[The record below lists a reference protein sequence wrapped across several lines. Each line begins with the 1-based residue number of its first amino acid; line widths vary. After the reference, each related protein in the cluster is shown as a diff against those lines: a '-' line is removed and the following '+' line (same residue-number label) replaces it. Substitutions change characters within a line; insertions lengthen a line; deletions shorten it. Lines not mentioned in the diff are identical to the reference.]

1 MQEREQTTGSELR
14 VGDLMTHGAVRVL
27 TARMSVSEAI
37 TYMRRYGHEGYPV
50 VDGDRVLGVL
60 TQGVLGRAAHHQLD
74 RTPVGD
80 LVIGSALTI
89 DRDMPIAEA
98 RRQMLSHGLGQLPVV
113 EAGRLIGILTRTDLL
128 RAWGR
133 EDRPP
138 KASLRRELEAA
149 LPRAA
154 REALDAIAAVARARG
169 DGVYLVGGLP
179 RDLILHRLGEAQA
192 PTDIDVVVEGD
203 AAELALAVA
212 ALHAGR
218 VRQHERFGTA
228 TWETPSPGLE
238 IDLVTARAEF
248 YSAPAVLPTV
258 EPGSLHSDLVRRDFS
273 INTLAIELA
282 PGGFGRLVDR
292 LGGLVDL
299 EAGLIRALHP
309 LSFVEDP
316 TRILRAVRFEQRFGF
331 RLEPGT
337 RALAQRAGPWL
348 TRTTGAR
355 IQAELRKAMAERDP
369 GAVLRRLHALGV
381 LDAVASG
388 LGTRVAPRLDALDR
402 YLASWS
408 DQGDLPLHAPAREDI
423 ARWRLLAWL
432 AAEGKAGEAAAL
444 RLDLSGRDLA
454 LVQAAVELRAAPGV
468 LAQAEAR
475 ASQVVARLETQ
486 RSEALCLAW
495 LIEPEDL
502 AGQAIWRYAR
512 HWSGIEPGID
522 GQDLAALGLA
532 PGPAFGRVIQAVR
545 DARLDG
551 RIESRDEALA
561 LARRLV
567 AELD

>member
-1 MQEREQTTGSELR
+1 MQDLDHPKLAELR

-27 TARMSVSEAI
+27 TARMSVAEAVAF
-37 TYMRRYGHEGYPV
+37 MRRYGHEGYPV
-50 VDGDRVLGVL
+50 VDGDQVLGVL
-60 TQGVLGRAAHHQLD
+60 TQGVLGRATHHQLD

-80 LVIGSALTI
+80 LVIGTALTI

-98 RRQMLSHGLGQLPVV
+98 RRLMLGHGLGQLPVV
-113 EAGRLIGILTRTDLL
+113 DAGRLIGILTRTDLL

-133 EDRPP
+133 EDQPP
-138 KASLRRELEAA
+138 RASLRHELEAA
-149 LPRAA
+149 LTQAA
-154 REALDAIAAVARARG
+154 RGALDAIAEVAQARG

-192 PTDIDVVVEGD
+192 LTDIDVVVEGD

-212 ALHAGR
+212 ALHAGQ

-282 PGGFGRLVDR
+282 PGGFGRLIDR

-331 RLEPGT
+331 SMEPGT
-337 RALAQRAGPWL
+337 RALAERAGPWL

-369 GAVLRRLHALGV
+369 AAVFDRLRELGV
-381 LDAVASG
+381 LDAVAPG
-388 LGTRVAPRLDALDR
+388 LGSRIASQLVGVDERLARWAEQGVLTLSAPGPD
-402 YLASWS
+402 
-408 DQGDLPLHAPAREDI
+408 EI
-423 ARWRLLAWL
+423 TRWRLLAWL

-454 LVQAAVELRAAPGV
+454 LVQAAVELRAKPGI
-468 LAQAEAR
+468 LAQANAR
-475 ASQVVARLETQ
+475 ASQIVDCLEGQ
-486 RSEALCLAW
+486 RAEAVCLAW
-495 LIEPEDL
+495 LIGPEDDL
-502 AGQAIWRYAR
+502 GRAIWRYASD
-512 HWSGIEPGID
+512 WAQVEPGVD

-532 PGPAFGRVIQAVR
+532 PGPAFGRVLKAVR
-545 DARLDG
+545 EARLDG
-551 RIESRDEALA
+551 RLESREEALA